1 MLLKQKTFNHT
12 SSNFREGLNVPS
24 HIMSSA
30 IEKII
35 FSTAVNAIAANEMY
49 ESRDAAPQE
58 LTTVTGDLQKTLS
71 LVNEGLEYEIV
82 LLSFRH
88 YHELTQKAVEHYMFI
103 HSKEANEKQ
112 AELVKKI
119 TKFLM
124 IKEVLEDD
132 ENDDPN
138 NITFKK
144 MLKRISFVKK
154 SNYNFDR
161 YIKYVSDYN
170 SDIYLEKMVDD
181 EDQD

>member
-12 SSNFREGLNVPS
+12 SSNFREGLNIPS

-35 FSTAVNAIAANEMY
+35 FSTAVNAIAADEMY

-71 LVNEGLEYEIV
+71 LVNEGLEYEV
-82 LLSFRH
+82 ALLLFRH
-88 YHELTQKAVEHYMFI
+88 YHELTQTAVKHYMSM
-103 HSKEANEKQ
+103 HGKEANQES

-119 TKFLM
+119 TKLLM
-124 IKEVLEDD
+124 VKEVLEDD
-132 ENDDPN
+132 ENDDPT

-170 SDIYLEKMVDD
+170 SDIYLEKIVDD
-181 EDQD
+181 GDQD